1 MPRSRVAK
9 IGTEPDFR
17 LSRLLPPRTIAKLG
31 SVPIFVLLCAP
42 AMAAIFPEQIG
53 SYQRSAPQ
61 TLSVPDRALYEEYG
75 LEATEAA
82 DYATPNPAQKRFS
95 AVGWRL
101 HDSTGALALF
111 QFRRPPEAV
120 AAAFAP
126 LAVRTSDGV
135 IFAYGNYVFQFTGAY
150 PDPASLAAFYRQLSK
165 LENSPLPSLTS
176 YLPAQGLAPNSERYI
191 LGPVSLARFAPAIPP
206 SVAAFH
212 LGAEAQLGKYQTAKG
227 LLTVALFSYPTPSM
241 ARQQAL
247 EFQKI
252 PGAMVKR
259 TGPLVVATVQPPDP
273 DAAERILGRINYQA
287 SVTVNEKPPVDE
299 IRGFA
304 KMILNM
310 FVLAGI
316 ILVICVMGGV
326 GFAGYRILS
335 RKMWQKEDSSA
346 MITLDLGQT
355 THDKE

>member
-1 MPRSRVAK
+1 MSRSRVA
-9 IGTEPDFR
+9 F
-17 LSRLLPPRTIAKLG
+17 LWLLPA
-31 SVPIFVLLCAP
+31 LLLP
-42 AMAAIFPEQIG
+42 ATARAAIFPEQIG
-53 SYQRSAPQ
+53 PYQKSAPK
-61 TLSVPDRALYEEYG
+61 TLGIPDRALYEEYG

-82 DYATPNPAQKRFS
+82 DYATPNATPDKKRFS
-95 AVGWRL
+95 AVAWRL

-111 QFRRPPEAV
+111 QFRRPSAAV
-120 AAAFAP
+120 AADFAP
-126 LAVRTSDGV
+126 LAVRTSDGL

-150 PDPASLAAFYRQLSK
+150 PDPSSLTAFYQQLPK
-165 LENSPLPSLTS
+165 LENSPLPSLPS
-176 YLPAQGLAPNSERYI
+176 YLPKEGLVPNSERYI
-191 LGPVSLARFAPAIPP
+191 LGPVSLSRFEPAIPP

-212 LGAEAQLGKYQTAKG
+212 LGAEAQLGKYQTSKG
-227 LLTVALFSYPTPSM
+227 LLTVALFDYPTPSM

-259 TGPLVVATVQPPDP
+259 TGPLVVETIDPPDA

-287 SVTVNEKPPVDE
+287 SVTVNEKPPVNE
-299 IRGFA
+299 IKGFA
-304 KMILNM
+304 KMILSM

-316 ILVICVMGGV
+316 ILAICVMGGV

-346 MITLDLGQT
+346 MITLDLERT
-355 THDKE
+355 TRSKE